1 MATADDEDVP
11 NLSQAALWGLV
22 RTAQEEHPGRMLLLD
37 LDTAP
42 ATPRDFARALAAAQ
56 GDEPQ
61 LAWRQGRLLAPRLV
75 RSSAVAPATE
85 QQSDV
90 ALDPGGIVLI
100 TGGTGTLGRALARH
114 LVAKHGVRHLL
125 LVSRSGAAAPEA
137 TALVEELAEQG
148 TATTV
153 AACDV
158 ADPQALAQLLDGLPA
173 RHPLTAVFHVAGVV
187 DPAPL
192 LQLTPAQL
200 EAVVRP
206 KLDAAWQLHRQTR
219 QRKLAAFVLY
229 SSAAGLLPQP
239 GQSHYA
245 AANTFLD
252 ALAHYR
258 RHLGLPAVALAWGLW
273 AERSA
278 MGERMAAAGIQ
289 ELLDRGQLPIAL
301 EDGLSQVDMALTGSL
316 PPLAIPARL
325 DLPALRRH
333 GPQALLRELLAEGSG
348 QTASQGSEAL

>member
-1 MATADDEDVP
+1 
-11 NLSQAALWGLV
+11 
-22 RTAQEEHPGRMLLLD
+22 
-37 LDTAP
+37 
-42 ATPRDFARALAAAQ
+42 
-56 GDEPQ
+56 
-61 LAWRQGRLLAPRLV
+61 
-75 RSSAVAPATE
+75 
-85 QQSDV
+85 
-90 ALDPGGIVLI
+90 
-100 TGGTGTLGRALARH
+100 TGTLGRALARH

-301 EDGLSQVDMALTGSL
+301 EDGLS
-316 PPLAIPARL
+316 
-325 DLPALRRH
+325 
-333 GPQALLRELLAEGSG
+333 
-348 QTASQGSEAL
+348 

>member
-1 MATADDEDVP
+1 M
-11 NLSQAALWGLV
+11 
-22 RTAQEEHPGRMLLLD
+22 
-37 LDTAP
+37 
-42 ATPRDFARALAAAQ
+42 
-56 GDEPQ
+56 
-61 LAWRQGRLLAPRLV
+61 
-75 RSSAVAPATE
+75 
-85 QQSDV
+85 
-90 ALDPGGIVLI
+90 
-100 TGGTGTLGRALARH
+100 
-114 LVAKHGVRHLL
+114 
-125 LVSRSGAAAPEA
+125 
-137 TALVEELAEQG
+137 
-148 TATTV
+148 
-153 AACDV
+153 
-158 ADPQALAQLLDGLPA
+158 LDGLPA

-301 EDGLSQVDMALTGSL
+301 EDGLS
-316 PPLAIPARL
+316 
-325 DLPALRRH
+325 
-333 GPQALLRELLAEGSG
+333 
-348 QTASQGSEAL
+348 